1 VSADHFERFCAAV
14 GLGLEPF
21 QREIVAEVFSP
32 RRELLVLL
40 ARGNGKSSLMAAV
53 ALWHLLTVANPA
65 AYVAA
70 SSREQASVLF
80 DVART
85 MAVAS
90 PEIERRVEITRREI
104 RTRTGFL
111 KVISSDAPRQHGL
124 IPSLAIVDELHAH
137 PSDDLYLALATA
149 MLKRPDA
156 KLVTISTAGTGAESP
171 LGRLRARALA
181 LPHVEREGALTRAT
195 GPTFSML
202 EWTVDDEAD
211 IDDMAVIAEANPAS
225 WITEQG
231 LRDQRGAVPE
241 LAFRRFHANQWVAR
255 IGSWLPAGA
264 WQACAGEP
272 RFEDGEPIW
281 VGVDVGGSRADSAVV
296 WVNAELQ
303 VGCEVF
309 SGEDAVVDV
318 ADFVPEL
325 AERYT
330 IAEAVFDPWR
340 AAQMAREWEQRGVP
354 AIAFPQSDQR
364 MIPAS
369 QALYDAVVER
379 RLTHPNDPRL
389 NAHVAAAVARHTRRG
404 WRIDKAERAE
414 NIDGVIA
421 LCMAVERAAA
431 RPEPVRLIGWV

>member
-1 VSADHFERFCAAV
+1 
-14 GLGLEPF
+14 
-21 QREIVAEVFSP
+21 
-32 RRELLVLL
+32 
-40 ARGNGKSSLMAAV
+40 
-53 ALWHLLTVANPA
+53 
-65 AYVAA
+65 
-70 SSREQASVLF
+70 
-80 DVART
+80 
-85 MAVAS
+85 
-90 PEIERRVEITRREI
+90 
-104 RTRTGFL
+104 
-111 KVISSDAPRQHGL
+111 
-124 IPSLAIVDELHAH
+124 
-137 PSDDLYLALATA
+137 
-149 MLKRPDA
+149 
-156 KLVTISTAGTGAESP
+156 
-171 LGRLRARALA
+171 
-181 LPHVEREGALTRAT
+181 
-195 GPTFSML
+195 ML